1 MLNINNFI
9 KAAQKL
15 NHLDLSGMNLKGE
28 ALVFLAHTLSCATF
42 ISTIHLNHNQI
53 AISSSELKDEILDI
67 FGIDVQANNNYDQ

>member
-9 KAAQKL
+9 KTAQNL
-15 NHLDLSGMNLKGE
+15 NHLNLSGMNLKGE
-28 ALVFLAHTLSCATF
+28 PLVFLAHTLSRATF

-67 FGIDVQANNNYDQ
+67 FGITN

>member
-1 MLNINNFI
+1 VLNINNFI

-28 ALVFLAHTLSCATF
+28 ALVFLAHTLSRAMF